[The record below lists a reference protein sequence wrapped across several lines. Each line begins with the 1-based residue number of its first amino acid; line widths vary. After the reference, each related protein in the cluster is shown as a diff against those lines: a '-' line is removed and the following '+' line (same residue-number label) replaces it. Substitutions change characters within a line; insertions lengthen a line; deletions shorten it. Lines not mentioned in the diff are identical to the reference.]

1 MRLNK
6 RLILILVA
14 VLLMAVVS
22 PAFAQE
28 HGAEGGDPL
37 SALGINLGFLI
48 SQMVNFGLIV
58 ALLTVALWRP
68 ATNMLEERSRTIQ
81 RGLED
86 AAAAA
91 NARRN
96 AEAEA
101 EKILAQARMEA
112 QQVVEQARVRGEEV
126 AKSVGVDARSEAD
139 RIRAEARTAAQ
150 AERDAELA
158 GLRGQVAAISSAIA
172 QRLIG
177 ASMDEKRQQTLINEF
192 FTKLPADA
200 KSLTGD
206 VTVTSAMPLNDD
218 EKQRVQKDL
227 GAANVTF
234 NVDPSILGGLVVR
247 SGDRVIDG
255 SVRSSLTELS
265 SRLS

>member
-6 RLILILVA
+6 RVILILVA
-14 VLLMAVVS
+14 VLLMTAVS
-22 PAFAQE
+22 PAFAAE
-28 HGAEGGDPL
+28 EGGSPL
-37 SALGINLGFLI
+37 DALGINLGFLI
-48 SQMVNFGLIV
+48 SQVVNFGLIL
-58 ALLTVALWRP
+58 ALLTVLLWKP

-112 QQVVEQARVRGEEV
+112 QQVVEQARSRGEEV
-126 AKSVGVDARSEAD
+126 AKSVES
-139 RIRAEARTAAQ
+139 EARTAADRIRTEARTSAQ
-150 AERDAELA
+150 SERDAELA

-177 ASMDEKRQQTLINEF
+177 ATLDEKRQQALITEF
-192 FTKLPADA
+192 FTKLPANA
-200 KSLTGD
+200 KDLGD
-206 VTVTSAMPLNDD
+206 NVTVVSAMPL
-218 EKQRVQKDL
+218 EKAEQDRVKKEL
-227 GAANVTF
+227 GAQNVTF
-234 NVDPSILGGLVVR
+234 TVDPSILGGLVVR
-247 SGDRVIDG
+247 SGDRVVDG
-255 SVRSSLTELS
+255 SVRSGLSELS